1 MTTGAVGGAS
11 AIASSRRGA
20 LARSSSPETYSTA
33 APAGVVSSRTSKSLD
48 VVTPVECRRCR
59 STAAAGTAG
68 LLVTDRIVLA
78 IPTEAR
84 FRSVATL
91 VLGGIGSR
99 ADLPYERMDDL
110 QLAVLSAL
118 EAADQAEV
126 TLEVDAD
133 ESGVSLALGPVRD
146 GSGDDEGLGLVLV
159 ATRRRRDTRA
169 PRRRRVVVAQALAR
183 QADGSARA

>member
-1 MTTGAVGGAS
+1 MQEH
-11 AIASSRRGA
+11 
-20 LARSSSPETYSTA
+20 P
-33 APAGVVSSRTSKSLD
+33 
-48 VVTPVECRRCR
+48 
-59 STAAAGTAG
+59 AAGTAG

-78 IPTEAR
+78 LPTEAR

-118 EAADQAEV
+118 DAADQAEV

-133 ESGVSLALGPVRD
+133 ENGVSLALGPVRD
-146 GSGDDEGLGLVLV
+146 GSGDDEGLGLVLSRLV
-159 ATRRRRDTRA
+159 DDVTHERRDGAEWLSLRLS
-169 PRRRRVVVAQALAR
+169 R
-183 QADGSARA
+183 ADGA

>member
-1 MTTGAVGGAS
+1 MQEH
-11 AIASSRRGA
+11 
-20 LARSSSPETYSTA
+20 P
-33 APAGVVSSRTSKSLD
+33 
-48 VVTPVECRRCR
+48 
-59 STAAAGTAG
+59 AAGTAG

-118 EAADQAEV
+118 DAADQAEV

-133 ESGVSLALGPVRD
+133 ENGVSLALGPVRD
-146 GSGDDEGLGLVLV
+146 GSGDDEGLGLVLSRLV
-159 ATRRRRDTRA
+159 DDVTHERRDGAEWLSLRLS
-169 PRRRRVVVAQALAR
+169 R
-183 QADGSARA
+183 ADGA

>member
-1 MTTGAVGGAS
+1 MQEH
-11 AIASSRRGA
+11 
-20 LARSSSPETYSTA
+20 P
-33 APAGVVSSRTSKSLD
+33 
-48 VVTPVECRRCR
+48 
-59 STAAAGTAG
+59 AAGMAG

-118 EAADQAEV
+118 DAADQSEV

-133 ESGVSLALGPVRD
+133 ENGVSLALGPVRD
-146 GSGDDEGLGLVLV
+146 GSGDDQGLSLVLSRLV
-159 ATRRRRDTRA
+159 DDVTHERRDGAEWLSLRLS
-169 PRRRRVVVAQALAR
+169 R
-183 QADGSARA
+183 ADGA

>member
-1 MTTGAVGGAS
+1 MQEH
-11 AIASSRRGA
+11 
-20 LARSSSPETYSTA
+20 P
-33 APAGVVSSRTSKSLD
+33 
-48 VVTPVECRRCR
+48 
-59 STAAAGTAG
+59 AAGTAG

-118 EAADQAEV
+118 DAADQAEV

-133 ESGVSLALGPVRD
+133 ENGVSLALGPVRD
-146 GSGDDEGLGLVLV
+146 GSGDDEGLGLVLSRLV
-159 ATRRRRDTRA
+159 VDVTHERRDGAEWLSLRLSRPDA
-169 PRRRRVVVAQALAR
+169 A
-183 QADGSARA
+183 

>member
-1 MTTGAVGGAS
+1 MQKH
-11 AIASSRRGA
+11 
-20 LARSSSPETYSTA
+20 P
-33 APAGVVSSRTSKSLD
+33 
-48 VVTPVECRRCR
+48 
-59 STAAAGTAG
+59 AAGMAG

-78 IPTEAR
+78 LPTEAR

-118 EAADQAEV
+118 DAADQAEV

-133 ESGVSLALGPVRD
+133 ENGVSLALGPVRD
-146 GSGDDEGLGLVLV
+146 GSGDDQGLSLVLSRLV
-159 ATRRRRDTRA
+159 DDVTHERRDGAEWLSLRLS
-169 PRRRRVVVAQALAR
+169 R
-183 QADGSARA
+183 ADGA

>member
-1 MTTGAVGGAS
+1 MQEHPAAV
-11 AIASSRRGA
+11 
-20 LARSSSPETYSTA
+20 
-33 APAGVVSSRTSKSLD
+33 
-48 VVTPVECRRCR
+48 
-59 STAAAGTAG
+59 TAG

-78 IPTEAR
+78 LPTEAR

-118 EAADQAEV
+118 DAADQAEV

-133 ESGVSLALGPVRD
+133 ENGVSLALGPVRD
-146 GSGDDEGLGLVLV
+146 GSGDDEGLGLVLSRLV
-159 ATRRRRDTRA
+159 DDVTHERRDGAEWLSLRLS
-169 PRRRRVVVAQALAR
+169 R
-183 QADGSARA
+183 ADGA

>member
-1 MTTGAVGGAS
+1 MQKH
-11 AIASSRRGA
+11 
-20 LARSSSPETYSTA
+20 P
-33 APAGVVSSRTSKSLD
+33 
-48 VVTPVECRRCR
+48 
-59 STAAAGTAG
+59 AAGMAG

-118 EAADQAEV
+118 DAADQSEV

-133 ESGVSLALGPVRD
+133 ENGVSLALGPVRD
-146 GSGDDEGLGLVLV
+146 GSGDDEGLGLVLSRLV
-159 ATRRRRDTRA
+159 DDVTHERRDGAEWLSLRLS
-169 PRRRRVVVAQALAR
+169 R
-183 QADGSARA
+183 ADGA

>member
-1 MTTGAVGGAS
+1 MQEH
-11 AIASSRRGA
+11 
-20 LARSSSPETYSTA
+20 P
-33 APAGVVSSRTSKSLD
+33 
-48 VVTPVECRRCR
+48 
-59 STAAAGTAG
+59 AAGTAG

-99 ADLPYERMDDL
+99 SDLPYERMDDL

-118 EAADQAEV
+118 DAADQAEV

-133 ESGVSLALGPVRD
+133 ENGVSLALGPVRD
-146 GSGDDEGLGLVLV
+146 GSGDDEGLGLVLSRLV
-159 ATRRRRDTRA
+159 DDVTHERRDGAEWLSLR
-169 PRRRRVVVAQALAR
+169 LAR
-183 QADGSARA
+183 ADGA

>member
-1 MTTGAVGGAS
+1 MQEH
-11 AIASSRRGA
+11 
-20 LARSSSPETYSTA
+20 P
-33 APAGVVSSRTSKSLD
+33 
-48 VVTPVECRRCR
+48 
-59 STAAAGTAG
+59 AAGTAG

-118 EAADQAEV
+118 DAADQSEV

-133 ESGVSLALGPVRD
+133 ENGVSLALGPVRD
-146 GSGDDEGLGLVLV
+146 GSGDDEGLGLVLSRLV
-159 ATRRRRDTRA
+159 DDVTHERRDGAEWLSLRLS
-169 PRRRRVVVAQALAR
+169 RS
-183 QADGSARA
+183 DGA

>member
-1 MTTGAVGGAS
+1 MQEH
-11 AIASSRRGA
+11 
-20 LARSSSPETYSTA
+20 P
-33 APAGVVSSRTSKSLD
+33 
-48 VVTPVECRRCR
+48 
-59 STAAAGTAG
+59 AAGTAG

-118 EAADQAEV
+118 DAADQPEV

-133 ESGVSLALGPVRD
+133 ENGVSLALGPLRD
-146 GSGDDEGLGLVLV
+146 GSGDDEGLGLVLSRLV
-159 ATRRRRDTRA
+159 DDVTHERRDGAEWLSLRLS
-169 PRRRRVVVAQALAR
+169 R
-183 QADGSARA
+183 ADGT

>member
-1 MTTGAVGGAS
+1 MQEHPAAV
-11 AIASSRRGA
+11 
-20 LARSSSPETYSTA
+20 
-33 APAGVVSSRTSKSLD
+33 
-48 VVTPVECRRCR
+48 
-59 STAAAGTAG
+59 TAG

-118 EAADQAEV
+118 DAADQAEV

-133 ESGVSLALGPVRD
+133 EKGVSLALGPVRD
-146 GSGDDEGLGLVLV
+146 GSGDDDGLGLVLSRLV
-159 ATRRRRDTRA
+159 DDVTHERRDGAEWLSLRLS
-169 PRRRRVVVAQALAR
+169 R
-183 QADGSARA
+183 ADGA